1 MINNEYTHKMRE
13 GAEDFPLMVHLELTY
28 VCNSKCLHCPYTP
41 SNSDI
46 RVSNLEKGNRH
57 MPPELF
63 KRIADEVG
71 DFKRFLRITGGGEP
85 MMHPNCVDLLLYAK
99 KVGCSVG
106 LITNGS
112 LITPPVSDALLGAG
126 VDVIEVSVDAADYE
140 TYRKIRIGL
149 DWEHLMRNIDY
160 MLERRNKEKLPTRII
175 VSVVHQK
182 NNADLIE
189 DIENFWKE
197 KVDYVIIRK
206 FLSWGIVNR
215 GLAGDNTPFLEQE
228 TPCPYP
234 YERTVVTLE
243 GEVVLCGYDVR
254 SEQAFGDVRKQSISE
269 IWNSHAYKGLREK
282 MWLKDF
288 NAIPFCRDCQDRIFR
303 SWDHNYL
310 KTLKESQE
318 RLNIKAEIP
327 V

>member
-1 MINNEYTHKMRE
+1 
-13 GAEDFPLMVHLELTY
+13 
-28 VCNSKCLHCPYTP
+28 
-41 SNSDI
+41 
-46 RVSNLEKGNRH
+46 
-57 MPPELF
+57 
-63 KRIADEVG
+63 
-71 DFKRFLRITGGGEP
+71 
-85 MMHPNCVDLLLYAK
+85 
-99 KVGCSVG
+99 
-106 LITNGS
+106 
-112 LITPPVSDALLGAG
+112 
-126 VDVIEVSVDAADYE
+126 
-140 TYRKIRIGL
+140 
-149 DWEHLMRNIDY
+149 